1 MRFIISIIKF
11 KDKKIIFYNSFL
23 KFKNKT
29 NNKNIYIY
37 KKIFINKLFINL
49 YFYLI

>member
-11 KDKKIIFYNSFL
+11 KNKKIIFYNNFL
-23 KFKNKT
+23 KLKNKT

-37 KKIFINKLFINL
+37 IKI
-49 YFYLI
+49 